1 MKELV
6 QYWKEAEKAI
16 GNHDDYTYNQLML
29 GYCSALDNSDDYLA
43 DGYLGGLYLKHL
55 GTINNLYKKHGQIL
69 RMTKEDFV
77 DWITDS
83 IQQAASERPWEKNPD
98 KVKNAQQVVM
108 QILKT
113 RHEAGAYGRLNWH
126 KNKAQFGIM
135 SLDNDLSDESESTA
149 LDLLES
155 PSLSRDE
162 SADYIIQSLINNKKI
177 IEAIIADTISHNDCE
192 KHEKKT
198 EEVYNEETK
207 EYDKIQRCSSQFWPF
222 RVVQLLNSIPEE
234 YESEFKRIYKVDE
247 LLLKTGLETIKKSS
261 NSKLYNYIDATRD
274 SFREFLPER

>member
-83 IQQAASERPWEKNPD
+83 IQQAALDRPWEKNPD

-108 QILKT
+108 QILKQDT
-113 RHEAGAYGRLNWH
+113 
-126 KNKAQFGIM
+126 K
-135 SLDNDLSDESESTA
+135 
-149 LDLLES
+149 LE
-155 PSLSRDE
+155 
-162 SADYIIQSLINNKKI
+162 
-177 IEAIIADTISHNDCE
+177 HM
-192 KHEKKT
+192 
-198 EEVYNEETK
+198 EV
-207 EYDKIQRCSSQFWPF
+207 
-222 RVVQLLNSIPEE
+222 
-234 YESEFKRIYKVDE
+234 
-247 LLLKTGLETIKKSS
+247 
-261 NSKLYNYIDATRD
+261 
-274 SFREFLPER
+274 